1 MTAET
6 AAAAEAPPQHASP
19 YQGRVARLRALFNPD
34 AVPVTEIDDLAP
46 DTVNRAWISGYEQLS
61 VTGFWPIAR
70 RLPAL
75 LGATLR
81 LAAAASRP
89 RVVWLLALQVAA
101 GICQAVS
108 LFATTGALGAL
119 IASGPT
125 PDKLSAAM
133 PSLVLIG
140 TLSAVQAGAT
150 GIGQLLVGQLAPA
163 MDAQALGRLQLLC
176 TTVETVAFDSAGW
189 MDAEIRAERGA
200 VSPRYLLQA
209 TVRVM
214 RNAAGIIAAAI
225 VLATIDPLLL
235 PLLAL
240 TIAPKLWAQVRSA
253 RQGYAV
259 WVRQMEGKRRQNQ
272 IAQLGQSVNYA
283 PEVRALGLSEYLGTR
298 YRKLAVLFAR
308 EAAALARA
316 TSLSTM
322 AGDAASAVA
331 MLGAYAVLIEL
342 LYAGWLPLALAG
354 TAFFAIGRAQSALLA
369 LVGYSNDLY
378 AEGLYLDGFEEFCAT
393 AAGYLPEPATTA
405 TPDGFT
411 EITVEDVC
419 FTYTGATRPAV
430 DRASLT
436 IRAGRVVAL
445 VGENGA
451 AKTTLTKLLGR
462 LYLPDSGRI
471 CWDGADTARM
481 DPDRLRARIAL
492 VAQDGMRA
500 PFTAAENVRI
510 GAWMSTAHDEPG
522 RAAVVTAAHKAG
534 AHEFISALPQ
544 GYSTLMDRSL
554 TSGSNVSGGQWQRL
568 GIARG
573 LLKTDAALIIADEPT
588 AHLDAE
594 AELAFAAHLRELPAA
609 VVLVTHRMNIVAAC
623 ADDIYVLEDGAVT
636 AHGSHTELLSD
647 PGNWYAR
654 AFRLQQ
660 DSFNAVAG
668 PAGSADQRAAHGE

>member
-1 MTAET
+1 MTAE
-6 AAAAEAPPQHASP
+6 AVAETPALRP
-19 YQGRVARLRALFNPD
+19 GRIARIRALFNPE
-34 AVPVTEIDDLAP
+34 AVPVTEIADLASDDL
-46 DTVNRAWISGYEQLS
+46 NRAWISGYEQLS
-61 VTGFWPIAR
+61 VTGFWSIAR

-75 LGATLR
+75 LAAALR

-89 RVVWLLALQVAA
+89 RMVWLLVLQGVA
-101 GICQAVS
+101 GVCQAVS

-125 PDKLSAAM
+125 PDKISAAL

-140 TLSAVQAGAT
+140 ALLAVQAGAT
-150 GIGQLLVGQLAPA
+150 GVGQLLVGQLAPV
-163 MDAQALGRLQLLC
+163 MDAQALGRLQRLC
-176 TTVETVAFDSAGW
+176 TTVEAVAFDSAGW

-214 RNAAGIIAAAI
+214 RNAAGIVAAGI

-240 TIAPKLWAQVRSA
+240 TIAPKLWAQIRSA

-272 IAQLGQSVNYA
+272 IAQLGQSVSYA
-283 PEVRALGLSEYLGTR
+283 PEVRALGLSDYLGVR
-298 YRKLAVLFAR
+298 YRRLAVLFAR

-316 TSLSTM
+316 TSLSAM
-322 AGDAASAVA
+322 AGDAASAIA
-331 MLGAYAVLIEL
+331 MLGAYAALVEL
-342 LYAGWLPLALAG
+342 LYAGWLPLALGG
-354 TAFFAIGRAQSALLA
+354 TAFFAIGRTQAALLS
-369 LVGYSNDLY
+369 LVNYSNDLY
-378 AEGLYLDGFEEFCAT
+378 AEGLYLDGFEEFCTSAQQF
-393 AAGYLPEPATTA
+393 LPKPATVP
-405 TPDGFT
+405 TPRGFA

-430 DRASLT
+430 DHVTLS
-436 IRAGRVVAL
+436 IKAGRVVAL

-462 LYLPDSGRI
+462 LYLPDSGHIR
-471 CWDGADTARM
+471 WDGVDTALM
-481 DPDRLRARIAL
+481 DPDELRAQIAL

-500 PFTAAENVRI
+500 PFTAAENIRI
-510 GAWMSTAHDEPG
+510 GAWSTTAQDQTG
-522 RAAVVTAAHKAG
+522 RAAVVAAARRAG
-534 AHEFISALPQ
+534 AHDFIKALPH
-544 GYSTLMDRSL
+544 GYDTLMDRSL

-573 LLKTDAALIIADEPT
+573 LLKTDAALILADEPT

-594 AELAFAAHLRELPAA
+594 AELAFASHRRALPAM
-609 VVLVTHRMNIVAAC
+609 LPTSLPRSLC
-623 ADDIYVLEDGAVT
+623 A
-636 AHGSHTELLSD
+636 
-647 PGNWYAR
+647 
-654 AFRLQQ
+654 
-660 DSFNAVAG
+660 
-668 PAGSADQRAAHGE
+668 SAMTRPPITM

>member
-1 MTAET
+1 MTAEST
-6 AAAAEAPPQHASP
+6 VVAEAPPEPEPSVP
-19 YQGRVARLRALFNPD
+19 RRGRVARIRALFNPD
-34 AVPVTEIDDLAP
+34 AVPVTEVDDLAA
-46 DTVNRAWISGYEQLS
+46 DLLNRAWIAGYEQLS

-75 LGATLR
+75 LGAALK
-81 LAAAASRP
+81 LAAGASRS
-89 RVVWLLALQVAA
+89 RMVWLLVLQVVA
-101 GICQAVS
+101 GVCQAVS

-125 PDKLSAAM
+125 PDKISAAL

-140 TLSAVQAGAT
+140 VLLAVQAGAV
-150 GIGQLLVGQLAPA
+150 GVGQLLVGQLAPV
-163 MDAQALGRLQLLC
+163 MDAQALGRLQELC
-176 TTVETVAFDSAGW
+176 TRVEAVAFDSAGW

-240 TIAPKLWAQVRSA
+240 TIAPKLWAEVRGA

-272 IAQLGQSVNYA
+272 IAQLGQSVSYA
-283 PEVRALGLSEYLGTR
+283 PEVRALGLSDYLGTR
-298 YRKLAVLFAR
+298 YRRLAVLFAR

-322 AGDAASAVA
+322 IGDAVSAVA
-331 MLGAYAVLIEL
+331 MLGAYVVLVEL
-342 LYAGWLPLALAG
+342 LYAGWLPLALGG
-354 TAFFAIGRAQSALLA
+354 TAFFAIGRTQSALLA
-369 LVGYSNDLY
+369 LVDYSNDLY
-378 AEGLYLDGFEEFCAT
+378 AEGLYLDGFEEFCVNAQE
-393 AAGYLPEPATTA
+393 YLPKPATVA
-405 TPDGFT
+405 TPRGFA
-411 EITVEDVC
+411 EITIEDVC

-430 DRASLT
+430 EHATLS

-471 CWDGADTARM
+471 CWDGVDTAAM
-481 DPDRLRARIAL
+481 DPEQLREQIAL

-500 PFTAAENVRI
+500 PFTAAENIRI
-510 GAWMSTAHDEPG
+510 GAWTSVTQDEAG
-522 RAAVVTAAHKAG
+522 RAAIVTAAAKAG
-534 AHEFISALPQ
+534 AHEFITALPH
-544 GYSTLMDRSL
+544 GYDTLMDRSL

-594 AELAFAAHLRELPAA
+594 AELAFASHLRDLPAA
-609 VVLVTHRMNIVAAC
+609 VVLVTHRMNIVATC
-623 ADDIYVLEDGAVT
+623 ADDIYVLEDGTVT
-636 AHGSHTELLSD
+636 AHGTHAELLAGPD
-647 PGNWYAR
+647 NWYAR

-660 DSFNAVAG
+660 DSFNALTD
-668 PAGSADQRAAHGE
+668 PAA

>member
-1 MTAET
+1 MTAEAT
-6 AAAAEAPPQHASP
+6 VEAVPLRR
-19 YQGRVARLRALFNPD
+19 GRIARIRALFNPE
-34 AVPVTEIDDLAP
+34 AVPVTEIADLASDDL
-46 DTVNRAWISGYEQLS
+46 NRAWISGYEQLS
-61 VTGFWPIAR
+61 VTGFWSIAR

-75 LGATLR
+75 LAAALR
-81 LAAAASRP
+81 LAAGASRP
-89 RVVWLLALQVAA
+89 RVVWLLVLQVIA

-125 PDKLSAAM
+125 PDKISAAL

-140 TLSAVQAGAT
+140 ALLAIQAGAV
-150 GIGQLLVGQLAPA
+150 GVGQLLVGQLAPV
-163 MDAQALGRLQLLC
+163 MDAQALGRLQQLC
-176 TTVETVAFDSAGW
+176 TTVEAVAFDSAGW
-189 MDAEIRAERGA
+189 MDAEVRAERGA

-214 RNAAGIIAAAI
+214 RNAAGIIAAGI
-225 VLATIDPLLL
+225 VLATIDPVLL

-259 WVRQMEGKRRQNQ
+259 WVRQVEGKRRQNQ
-272 IAQLGQSVNYA
+272 IAQLGQSVSYA
-283 PEVRALGLSEYLGTR
+283 PEVRALGLSEYLGVR

-316 TSLSTM
+316 TSLSAM
-322 AGDAASAVA
+322 AGDAASAIA
-331 MLGAYAVLIEL
+331 MLGAYAALVEL
-342 LYAGWLPLALAG
+342 LYAGWLPLALGG
-354 TAFFAIGRAQSALLA
+354 TAFFAIGRTQSALLS
-369 LVGYSNDLY
+369 LVSYGNDLY
-378 AEGLYLDGFEEFCAT
+378 AEGLYLDGFEEFCTNAQQ
-393 AAGYLPEPATTA
+393 YLPKPATVP
-405 TPDGFT
+405 TPTGFT

-430 DRASLT
+430 EHATLT
-436 IRAGRVVAL
+436 IKAGRVVAL

-471 CWDGADTARM
+471 CWDGIDTAHM
-481 DPDRLRARIAL
+481 DPDELRSHIAL

-500 PFTAAENVRI
+500 PFTAAENIRI
-510 GAWMSTAHDEPG
+510 GAWSTTPQDETG
-522 RAAVVTAAHKAG
+522 RAAITTAAHKAG
-534 AHEFISALPQ
+534 AHTFIKALPH
-544 GYSTLMDRSL
+544 GYDTLMDRSL

-573 LLKTDAALIIADEPT
+573 LLKTTAALILADEPT

-594 AELAFAAHLRELPAA
+594 AELAFAAHLKTLPAA

-623 ADDIYVLEDGAVT
+623 ADHIYVLEDGTVT
-636 AHGSHTELLSD
+636 THGTHTQLLAHPD
-647 PGNWYAR
+647 NWYAR

-660 DSFNAVAG
+660 DSFNALASE
-668 PAGSADQRAAHGE
+668 SAD